1 MRGSGFGGRA
11 SEHEA
16 AIPLPAPTPDPRLP
30 TSHIFGLLPHDLAAY
45 LRDNGVVVR
54 DAEARRVLAHAIAHG
69 REGFPSAR
77 PVPRAVEEAVER
89 MTTRSRLEI
98 IERATDTSDGFVKYL
113 FRLHDGAL
121 AEAVRIPLEVPG
133 RFTVCISSQ
142 AGCAMG
148 CTFCATGRMGLIRNL
163 EPWEIVAQWI
173 AVRDEAD
180 GIVTGALFQ
189 GQGEP
194 LHNYASVMRA
204 AEILS
209 HPCGGRIA
217 AKNITISTVG
227 LVPQILRFTRERHPY
242 RLIISLTSAI
252 DTRRR
257 MLLPSAAAWPV
268 RELADA
274 VRAYQSSSNS
284 RVTIAWV
291 VLGGINTGNDEV
303 EALCALF
310 GDLPV
315 RLNLID
321 VNDARPD
328 GFRRASDEELATFR
342 DALRSL
348 GAPVVRRYSGGAA
361 RHAAC
366 GMLAAMR
373 SSSADDADLHR

>member
-1 MRGSGFGGRA
+1 MT
-11 SEHEA
+11 H
-16 AIPLPAPTPDPRLP
+16 LPSPTPDPRQP
-30 TSHIFGLLPHDLAAY
+30 TPARPHLFGLLPHDLAAH
-45 LRDNGVVVR
+45 LRASGVTVR

-98 IERATDTSDGFVKYL
+98 VERATDANDGFVKYL

-148 CTFCATGRMGLIRNL
+148 CTFCATGRLGLIRNL

-173 AVRDEAD
+173 AVRDEAE

-194 LHNYASVMRA
+194 LHNYASVIRA

-227 LVPQILRFTRERHPY
+227 LVPQIVRFTRERHPY
-242 RLIISLTSAI
+242 RLIISLTSVI
-252 DTRRR
+252 DSRRR

-274 VRAYQSSSNS
+274 VRAYQSSINS

-291 VLGGINTGNDEV
+291 VLGGINTGIDEV
-303 EALCALF
+303 EALCSLF
-310 GDLPV
+310 GDIPL

-328 GFRRASDEELATFR
+328 GFRRASDEEFSTFR
-342 DALRSL
+342 DSLRAL
-348 GAPVVRRYSGGAA
+348 GAPIVRRYSGGAA

-373 SSSADDADLHR
+373 NDVDPQMSQINAD